1 MKSGPLGKLQVDE
14 FPDFAVTDMVL
25 GGVGV
30 PNHPLPPAQ
39 GEIDRQP
46 SRKTNAP
53 RPRKTTKTMLKV
65 TSSSNPAQV
74 TCTKGVED
82 SHGDAQSDKYSETE
96 PAA

>member
-1 MKSGPLGKLQVDE
+1 VDE
-14 FPDFAVTDMVL
+14 FPDFAVTDMML

-30 PNHPLPPAQ
+30 PNQPLPPAK

-46 SRKTNAP
+46 SHRTPPPRVRKAT
-53 RPRKTTKTMLKV
+53 RMTSKV

-96 PAA
+96 PAK